1 MIEDVFEFLQEGV
14 TPCHA
19 AATAAAMAG
28 MASGAR
34 DLADSPVFCVSSFSA
49 ISGAHQAGRCAREA
63 IGTYRGSTATASPV
77 FYHIAAVICAGHA

>member
-1 MIEDVFEFLQEGV
+1 MS
-14 TPCHA
+14 
-19 AATAAAMAG
+19 AATAATTTMACVT
-28 MASGAR
+28 SSSR

-63 IGTYRGSTATASPV
+63 IKTYRGSTATASPV